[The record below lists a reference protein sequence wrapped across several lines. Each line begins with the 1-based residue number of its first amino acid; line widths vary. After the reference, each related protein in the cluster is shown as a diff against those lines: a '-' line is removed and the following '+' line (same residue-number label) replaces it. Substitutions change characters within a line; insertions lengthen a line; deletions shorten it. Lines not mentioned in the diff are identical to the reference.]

1 MPRPFSIVIHAR
13 TGERRK
19 YPINRE
25 SNSPDTPRNPINF
38 PSPALFPP
46 ISTVFTTREHNLS
59 CCFRINFTQSFAD
72 SLLNSFKV
80 NILRDAIKNSKR
92 FAWFPLPFFFF
103 SFLFFRKTFDEFLE
117 NSLLIFAFLTFF
129 RSNSKFLKF

>member
-92 FAWFPLPFFFF
+92 FAWFPFPFFF
-103 SFLFFRKTFDEFLE
+103 LFFPSLSKNVRWIFRKFSPNIRF
-117 NSLLIFAFLTFF
+117 FF

>member
-1 MPRPFSIVIHAR
+1 MICNETVSVISGLFNIPLTRTRGKKSSEIGERNMPRPFSIVIHAR

-92 FAWFPLPFFFF
+92 FA
-103 SFLFFRKTFDEFLE
+103 
-117 NSLLIFAFLTFF
+117 
-129 RSNSKFLKF
+129 

>member
-92 FAWFPLPFFFF
+92 FAWFPLPFFF
-103 SFLFFRKTFDEFLE
+103 LFFPSLSKNVRWIFRKFSPNIRFFDLLE
-117 NSLLIFAFLTFF
+117 VIRNF
-129 RSNSKFLKF
+129 

>member
-80 NILRDAIKNSKR
+80 NILRDAIKNSKIR
-92 FAWFPLPFFFF
+92 NFCLISASFFF
-103 SFLFFRKTFDEFLE
+103 SFLSFSFEK
-117 NSLLIFAFLTFF
+117 
-129 RSNSKFLKF
+129 RSMNF